1 MTSNELI
8 KQIMTGNDNLRNVQ
22 DNPLSQQD
30 AQEIIDLW
38 DTLLMYLHGE
48 GFDLMDLP
56 NSAIKVIFT
65 IDSILNNKQET
76 KK

>member
-8 KQIMTGNDNLRNVQ
+8 KQIMIGNDNLRNVQ

-30 AQEIIDLW
+30 AQQIIDLW
-38 DTLLMYLHGE
+38 DTLLMHLHSE